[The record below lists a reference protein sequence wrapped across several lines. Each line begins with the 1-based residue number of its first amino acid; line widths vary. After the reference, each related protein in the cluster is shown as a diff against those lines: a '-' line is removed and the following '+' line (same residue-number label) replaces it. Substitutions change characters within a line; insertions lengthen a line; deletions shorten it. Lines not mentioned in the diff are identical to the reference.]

1 MQFQVTMISRS
12 NAGVS
17 DQTITASL
25 TAHNDPCVLVWP
37 VSHVMLSQKRDVT
50 CNVVTKTRVRLASEE
65 LVTRNVGAI
74 VMTYA
79 PRR

>member
-25 TAHNDPCVLVWP
+25 TTHNDPCGLG
-37 VSHVMLSQKRDVT
+37 LAGVT

-65 LVTRNVGAI
+65 LVTRNVGPI
-74 VMTYA
+74 VMTDA